1 MRGKTE
7 PRSDYPPERP
17 DWLMVEEYAR
27 KKSYFGCI
35 LCDKTHYAKDCE
47 HKAKRMAGYSQTFTS
62 KVYQTEP
69 DETYGSWG

>member
-1 MRGKTE
+1 MRGKDN
-7 PRSDYPPERP
+7 RQDSYPEERP

-27 KKSYFGCI
+27 KKSHYGCI
-35 LCDKTHYAKDCE
+35 LCDKTHFAKDCE
-47 HKAKRMAGYSQTFTS
+47 HKAKRTAYRPSDFTS